1 MGHRS
6 KIRMQRCFNCDAP
19 IGIYSDVDWDDFDHC
34 AKVECRRESSIERRE
49 RRLEILDWE
58 CA

>member
-1 MGHRS
+1 MARRS

-19 IGIYSDVDWDDFDHC
+19 IGIYSDADYDDFDNCGKGEC
-34 AKVECRRESSIERRE
+34 ARESRIERAH
-49 RRLEILDWE
+49 RRLEERDWE